1 MDSSALTILVLRV
14 FHRERP
20 VLSPAD
26 KRLQISHWRGIREV
40 LEANGVEVLMTRVA
54 ATGSIADRAA
64 RLEELIAEKF
74 PGRDVNLVG
83 HSMGGLDCRYL
94 ISQVQPKTFKPI
106 TLTTISTPHRGSPF
120 ADYLIDNVIGR
131 KCARDPSDA

>member
-1 MDSSALTILVLRV
+1 
-14 FHRERP
+14 
-20 VLSPAD
+20 
-26 KRLQISHWRGIREV
+26 
-40 LEANGVEVLMTRVA
+40 MTRVA

-64 RLEELIAEKF
+64 RLEELISEKF
-74 PGRDVNLVG
+74 PGREVNLVG

-94 ISQVQPKTFKPI
+94 ISQVQPRAFKPV

-131 KCARDPSDA
+131 ECYCGPN